1 VPKQLPAIFEEKD
14 IRTMFGQFDI
24 NRTGSISAA
33 QCTKALQNMGV
44 EPSEVP
50 DGLGDAPLDEAKF
63 VQVASACMAAKTA
76 L

>member
-1 VPKQLPAIFEEKD
+1 
-14 IRTMFGQFDI
+14 MFGQFDI

-63 VQVASACMAAKTA
+63 VQV
-76 L
+76 